1 MLRILCV
8 CIHNSSRSQMAE
20 AFLNKLGQGK
30 VFAQS
35 AGLTPGRLNPMVV
48 AVMAEIGMDI
58 STNKTKGVE
67 GFIES
72 KEQFDYV
79 VTVCDEAS
87 AKRCPNF
94 PGKGKKLHWG
104 FEDPASVAGSEEEKI
119 LKTRLI
125 RNQIHRKV
133 KEWLQLINPQD

>member
-20 AFLNKLGQGK
+20 AFLNQLGQGK

-35 AGLTPGRLNPMVV
+35 AGLTPGRLNPAVV
-48 AVMAEIGMDI
+48 AVMAEIGIDI
-58 STNKTKGVE
+58 SKNKTKDVSE
-67 GFIES
+67 FFDR

-79 VTVCDEAS
+79 VTVCDEAN
-87 AKRCPNF
+87 AERCPNF
-94 PGKGKKLHWG
+94 PGKAKRLHWG
-104 FEDPASVAGSEEEKI
+104 FEDPASVAGSQEEKV

-125 RNQIHRKV
+125 RNQIYRKV
-133 KEWLQLINPQD
+133 KDWLELINTQD